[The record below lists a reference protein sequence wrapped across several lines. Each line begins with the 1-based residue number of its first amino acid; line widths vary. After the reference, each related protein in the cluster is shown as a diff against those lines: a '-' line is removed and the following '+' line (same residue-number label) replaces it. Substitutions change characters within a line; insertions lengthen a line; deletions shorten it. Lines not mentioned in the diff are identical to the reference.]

1 MIFSSDEIY
10 LTKYTSDGIQ
20 RALRNINYNTSKILV
35 KSFNIFKLKELI
47 RQDNV
52 LPIMRKTI
60 LEAFGNM
67 VIINQIAHLIQQ
79 FEDQY
84 FLLGSNLIFLKKSYN
99 HNSII
104 SIKS

>member
-52 LPIMRKTI
+52 
-60 LEAFGNM
+60 
-67 VIINQIAHLIQQ
+67 
-79 FEDQY
+79 
-84 FLLGSNLIFLKKSYN
+84 
-99 HNSII
+99 
-104 SIKS
+104 